1 MMKIQVIVIYKG
13 QTYKGQTLGC
23 IEDFCGKEVLRIIN
37 PERRSLPDMTF
48 VGGYPNEYCIF
59 MERLPEKDQA
69 VIRQQSEEKN
79 KLRIFCYDG

>member
-13 QTYKGQTLGC
+13 QTLGY

-48 VGGYPNEYCIF
+48 VGWLS
-59 MERLPEKDQA
+59 ERILYFYGKTA
-69 VIRQQSEEKN
+69 
-79 KLRIFCYDG
+79 

>member
-1 MMKIQVIVIYKG
+1 MMKIQGIVIYKG
-13 QTYKGQTLGC
+13 QTIGC

-69 VIRQQSEEKN
+69 VIRQQLKEK
-79 KLRIFCYDG
+79 KYAEDFLL

>member
-1 MMKIQVIVIYKG
+1 MMKIQVIVI
-13 QTYKGQTLGC
+13 YKGQTLGC

-59 MERLPEKDQA
+59 MERLPEKDQN
-69 VIRQQSEEKN
+69 SWKKKN

>member
-1 MMKIQVIVIYKG
+1 MMVY
-13 QTYKGQTLGC
+13 TLKSDSLKNWSSMSLALEATC
-23 IEDFCGKEVLRIIN
+23 LRSRIIQ
-37 PERRSLPDMTF
+37 RRSLPDMTF

-69 VIRQQSEEKN
+69 VIRQQLEEKN